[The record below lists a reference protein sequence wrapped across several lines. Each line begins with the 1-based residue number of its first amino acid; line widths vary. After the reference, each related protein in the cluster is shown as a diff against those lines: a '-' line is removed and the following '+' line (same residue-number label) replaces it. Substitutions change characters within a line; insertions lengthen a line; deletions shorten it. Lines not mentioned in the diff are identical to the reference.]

1 MTSHDACVASWAK
14 AYKDKEWTVHADIQ
28 GYLDPPEI
36 NKKIPDIYAKSG
48 NNARVLE
55 VETDESINSD
65 HAKEQIAAFKKW
77 AEESPNRKFRLIL
90 ANSSGCKKVT

>member
-1 MTSHDACVASWAK
+1 MTSHDACVALWAN
-14 AYKDKEWTVHADIQ
+14 AYNTKGWTVHADIQ
-28 GYLDPPEI
+28 DYLAPPEI
-36 NKKIPDIYAKSG
+36 NKKIPDIYAISG

-77 AEESPNRKFRLIL
+77 AEQSSNRKFRLIL
-90 ANSSGCKKVT
+90 ANSNGCNEVT